1 MLVLLIVHT
10 YMYSSAFELTTT
22 SKKKASRI
30 GLEIFFS
37 TKWIFISC
45 YRQKPFVVSK
55 IFRWETNIIL
65 YPYPFWTS
73 SIVLRCYLSYL
84 IKIFVRYIY
93 NASKNNRHTKPYVEY
108 WDWDK
113 RPNIHDGQRRKE
125 GVSLTCT
132 TIDLK
137 MFARVTKDRQ
147 MQSLIY
153 TRGLVIDLY

>member
-1 MLVLLIVHT
+1 MHLNWQQHRRKKSVT
-10 YMYSSAFELTTT
+10 YWIGDFFRQSEYSLAV
-22 SKKKASRI
+22 I
-30 GLEIFFS
+30 GKNLSLFQRFLDW
-37 TKWIFISC
+37 KQFNFI
-45 YRQKPFVVSK
+45 PV
-55 IFRWETNIIL
+55 
-65 YPYPFWTS
+65 P
-73 SIVLRCYLSYL
+73 IVLRCYLSYL

-147 MQSLIY
+147 MQSLNLY
-153 TRGLVIDLY
+153 TWTCHWFILTHASFSGSRLTPLS